1 MNWLV
6 HLVTTDSWPT
16 DAAEIIP
23 ASLEEVGFVH
33 LSTPAQVAIP
43 ANLFYAG
50 LDVVLLWVDPERVSD
65 EIRFEEGDP
74 PVPGQ
79 VFPHLY
85 GPLPVSAVVAATP
98 YHRGPDGRYAA
109 PEPPPDR

>member
-1 MNWLV
+1 VNWLV
-6 HLVTTDSWPT
+6 HLVTADEWPT
-16 DAAEIIP
+16 DATEIVP
-23 ASLEEVGFVH
+23 PSLAQVGFVH

-43 ANLFYAG
+43 ANLFYTG
-50 LDVVLLWVDPERVSD
+50 LDVVLLWVDPELVGD

-85 GPLPVSAVVAATP
+85 GPLPVAAVVAATP
-98 YHRGPDGRYAA
+98 YRPGPDGQYSA
-109 PEPPPDR
+109 PDAP